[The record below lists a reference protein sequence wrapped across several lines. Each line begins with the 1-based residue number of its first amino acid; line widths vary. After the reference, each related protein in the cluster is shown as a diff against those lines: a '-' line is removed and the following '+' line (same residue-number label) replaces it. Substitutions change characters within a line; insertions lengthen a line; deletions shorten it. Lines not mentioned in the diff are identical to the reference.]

1 MRVSERRQ
9 YQDQSLQKAP
19 SPGNPGRH
27 GSDQWCVGPVPV
39 PGDGNVMTRSPM
51 HTRLT
56 RILAAVASGVVL
68 ATVVMPAGPAAAH
81 VSVSPTQAAQ
91 GGFVVLT
98 FRVPNEREG
107 RSTSKVQ
114 LYFPTSTPIIGAT
127 VRQLTG
133 WTSKVVQGPLSTPVT
148 VDGTAITR
156 AVTSITWSAK
166 DAANAVSGSDYQ
178 EFGVSVGPLPR
189 VEQVTFKALQTY
201 DDGQVS
207 RWIEE
212 PVDGAGEPQSPA
224 VVLRLTAGGGEQLDA
239 HGNPLPDDAAPVS
252 ATSAQI
258 AQPASSSPVTLII
271 AIAALVI
278 AVAALMLVMIRRP
291 RASRDQDVAN

>member
-1 MRVSERRQ
+1 MR
-9 YQDQSLQKAP
+9 
-19 SPGNPGRH
+19 
-27 GSDQWCVGPVPV
+27 
-39 PGDGNVMTRSPM
+39 
-51 HTRLT
+51 TRLT
-56 RILAAVASGVVL
+56 RIVAAAASGVVL
-68 ATVVMPAGPAAAH
+68 ATVVIPAGPAAAH

-91 GGFVVLT
+91 GGFAVLT

-114 LYFPTSTPIIGAT
+114 VFFPTGTPIIGAT
-127 VRQLTG
+127 MRQLTG

-166 DAANAVSGSDYQ
+166 DAANAIGGSDYQ

-189 VEQVTFKALQTY
+189 VERVTFKALQTY
-201 DDGQVS
+201 DDGQVA

-212 PVDGAGEPQSPA
+212 PVDGAAEPQSPA
-224 VVLRLTAGGGEQLDA
+224 VVLRLSAGGGEQLDA
-239 HGNPLPDDAAPVS
+239 HGNPLPDGAAPASAVS
-252 ATSAQI
+252 API
-258 AQPASSSPVTLII
+258 VQPAGSSPVTLVI

-278 AVAALMLVMIRRP
+278 AVAALLAVVLRRP
-291 RASRDQDVAN
+291 RPSRNQDVAN